1 MRTKEEKH
9 YNEWTRKEFEALPT
23 PTSYDNKEV
32 GEVDSLIILPE
43 KYYHDSG
50 YRCMSFITIQNGKPT
65 YKISGCSDV
74 IHFGGIGGFNL
85 PFGKVDC
92 KTTEKR
98 LKEKKAPVVDWHID
112 CLPKSG
118 LLRIFC
124 NKMMYIGAS
133 LSSFEIFFKE
143 E

>member
-1 MRTKEEKH
+1 MGKEKH
-9 YNEWTRKEFEALPT
+9 YMEWTRKEFEALPM
-23 PTSYDNKEV
+23 PTSYDNQEV

-43 KYYHDSG
+43 KHYHDSG
-50 YRCMSFITIQNGKPT
+50 YRCMSFVTIQNGKPT

-74 IHFGGIGGFNL
+74 IHFGGIGGLNVIYYTGDL
-85 PFGKVDC
+85 
-92 KTTEKR
+92 TYQER
-98 LKEKKAPVVDWHID
+98 AKEKKTPTVDWCID

-124 NKMMYIGAS
+124 NKKIYIGAS

-143 E
+143 G

>member
-1 MRTKEEKH
+1 MEKEKH

-23 PTSYDNKEV
+23 PTSYTNQEV

-50 YRCMSFITIQNGKPT
+50 YRCMSFVTIQNDKPT

-74 IHFGGIGGFNL
+74 IHFGGIGGLN
-85 PFGKVDC
+85 VRYYTD
-92 KTTEKR
+92 TYQEMV
-98 LKEKKAPVVDWHID
+98 KEQKKPLVAWCVD

-124 NKMMYIGAS
+124 GKKIYIGAS

>member
-1 MRTKEEKH
+1 MGKEKH
-9 YNEWTRKEFEALPT
+9 YKEWTRKEFEALPM
-23 PTSYDNKEV
+23 PTSYGNQEV

-43 KYYHDSG
+43 KHYHDSG
-50 YRCMSFITIQNGKPT
+50 YRCMSFVTIQKGKPT

-74 IHFGGIGGFNL
+74 IHFGGIGGLNVRYYTGDL
-85 PFGKVDC
+85 TYQERV
-92 KTTEKR
+92 
-98 LKEKKAPVVDWHID
+98 KEKKTPTVDWCID

-124 NKMMYIGAS
+124 NKKIYIGAS

-143 E
+143 K